1 MSLSSRKLLGG
12 LPLWLRIPR
21 PWGRELGT
29 EHGSECRGPMDR
41 FSSVPQIQ
49 AHLLLSNQDFPQA
62 SHLRVASLCWRT
74 PNYSLLQSLESR
86 CAVCCLPLFRAFLV
100 LIRYRKHLQILC
112 IKRLAKLLMTKTL
125 EMTGQSFC
133 WLFFTCPKEPTIPQI
148 TKLSFSVPNLA

>member
-29 EHGSECRGPMDR
+29 EHGSACRGPMDR
-41 FSSVPQIQ
+41 FSSVLQIQ
-49 AHLLLSNQDFPQA
+49 AHMLLSNQDFPQA

-86 CAVCCLPLFRAFLV
+86 CAVCYLSLFRAFLV

-125 EMTGQSFC
+125 EMTGQPFC
-133 WLFFTCPKEPTIPQI
+133 WLFLLVQRNRLFPK
-148 TKLSFSVPNLA
+148 